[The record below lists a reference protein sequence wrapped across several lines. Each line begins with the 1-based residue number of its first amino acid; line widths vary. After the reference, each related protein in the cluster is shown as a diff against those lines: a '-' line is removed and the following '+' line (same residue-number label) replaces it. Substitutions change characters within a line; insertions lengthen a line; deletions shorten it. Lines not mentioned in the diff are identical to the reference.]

1 MIRLIVPTA
10 AMEEQVTAF
19 KKSFFNAGERVISG
33 SYKLDQERYTYA
45 DWLAILESNRSAETA
60 NPKFGVSDTY
70 LAVNEEN
77 ELVGIINIRYELT
90 PFFKDSG
97 HIGYSVV
104 PQQRRKGYATEML
117 QNVMKL
123 AKQRGMTEVKL
134 VCLADNIA
142 SKKTI
147 LRCGGQLM
155 RKFGPEDRLKEEFR
169 ICL

>member
-10 AMEEQVTAF
+10 AMEAQVTAF
-19 KKSFFNAGERVISG
+19 KQSFFDAGEQVISG
-33 SYKLDQERYTYA
+33 GYKLDQARYSYA

-60 NPKFGVSDTY
+60 DPKFGVSETF
-70 LAVNEEN
+70 LAENEEK

-90 PFFKDSG
+90 PFYKDSG

-104 PQQRRKGYATEML
+104 PQHRRKGYATEML
-117 QNVMKL
+117 RNVLEL
-123 AKQRGMTEVKL
+123 ARQRGMTEVML
-134 VCLADNIA
+134 VCMADNTA
-142 SKKTI
+142 SKQTI

-155 RKFGPEDRLKEEFR
+155 RRFGPEDRLKEEFR